1 MGLLFDVLGAALG
14 VSSSAKTKS
23 YYANKI
29 AQEER
34 ILASWKAALATKKDD
49 YSRRELKALIE
60 RQKGLIA
67 SLKAEMKAAPKG

>member
-1 MGLLFDVLGAALG
+1 MGLFGFG
-14 VSSSAKTKS
+14 TKTKS

-34 ILASWKAALATKKDD
+34 ILARWKADLATKKDD
-49 YSRRELKALIE
+49 YSRRNLKATIE

-67 SLKAEMKAAPKG
+67 SLKAEMKAAPKD